1 MKPPMCIIL
10 KIIQDINLWNLEYEN
25 PVSAWGAKGFRNV
38 ECFHGR
44 ARKWQYDPI

>member
-1 MKPPMCIIL
+1 MCIIL

-25 PVSAWGAKGFRNV
+25 PISAWGEKGFRNV